1 MARPQNLFERRHTLL
16 CLASVLT
23 LVGTTSATPA
33 RAAAAFD
40 LTALTGLIAQR
51 KSAEARFTEE
61 RFVSGFEGPLRASGT
76 LSFSAP
82 DRFARQTLEP
92 QSESMSVE
100 GNSVTFKRGKR
111 SRQMALDAVPELT
124 ALVEAMRGT
133 LNGNAA
139 TLQKHFNT
147 QVEGNAGL
155 WILTLTPRESRLSAQ
170 VRELKI
176 AGVGGDLR
184 SVELWL
190 AGGDRSLM
198 SITPLLPG
206 TPAAAPGVAPFA
218 APPAVPAAAPAPS
231 SK

>member
-1 MARPQNLFERRHTLL
+1 MPRPLPLLDRRENLLG
-16 CLASVLT
+16 LASLM
-23 LVGTTSATPA
+23 LGRGGGLGLGLGLGSGIFWPLPA
-33 RAAAAFD
+33 RAATAGFD
-40 LTALTGLIAQR
+40 LLALTTLIAQR
-51 KSAEARFTEE
+51 KSAEARFSEE

-82 DRFARQTLEP
+82 DRFSRQTLEP
-92 QSESMSVE
+92 QVESMSVE

-133 LNGNAA
+133 LNGNAV

-147 QVEGNAGL
+147 QVEGNATL
-155 WILTLTPRESRLSAQ
+155 WILTLTPRDGRLSTQ

-198 SITPLLPG
+198 SITPV
-206 TPAAAPGVAPFA
+206 ASSAAPSASANG
-218 APPAVPAAAPAPS
+218 
-231 SK
+231 K

>member
-1 MARPQNLFERRHTLL
+1 MSRPLPSLDRRALRL
-16 CLASVLT
+16 GPSLRASAELTFGLT
-23 LVGTTSATPA
+23 LTLILALMLLAAALGSPA
-33 RAAAAFD
+33 RAAGFD
-40 LTALTGLIAQR
+40 LGALTGLIAQR
-51 KSAEARFTEE
+51 KNAEARFTEE

-92 QSESMSVE
+92 QAESMSVE
-100 GNSVTFKRGKR
+100 GNNVTFKRGKR
-111 SRQMALDAVPELT
+111 TRQMALDAVPELT

-147 QVEGNAGL
+147 QVEGNAQL
-155 WILTLTPRESRLSAQ
+155 WILTLTPRDARLSNQ

-176 AGVGGDLR
+176 AGQGSDLR

-190 AGGDRSLM
+190 SGGDRSLM
-198 SITPLLPG
+198 SITPM
-206 TPAAAPGVAPFA
+206 AAAGG
-218 APPAVPAAAPAPS
+218 
-231 SK
+231 K